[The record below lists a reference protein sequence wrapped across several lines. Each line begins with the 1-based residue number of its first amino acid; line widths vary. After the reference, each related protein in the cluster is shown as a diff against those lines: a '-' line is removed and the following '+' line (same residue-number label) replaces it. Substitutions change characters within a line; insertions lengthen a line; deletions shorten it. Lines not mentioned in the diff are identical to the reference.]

1 MHRTLLVLLILLPP
15 CGAMSLAAQQLM
27 PSNQQRFKTED
38 GLPQSFVSGI
48 VQDKNGFIWIGTQD
62 GLARYDGRS
71 FKPFS
76 SANTKGTGF
85 RSYVINDL
93 VINKDNHISLF
104 YQGGAVDDFDP
115 VTLTV
120 KPVTGGKRN
129 LPAIKQGMVPGNNSA
144 NILNFMYRING
155 EGLYWTE
162 PSTGQKFH
170 AGTRNG
176 KLQNDTIITVTKD
189 RQGNLLV
196 VTPSGIDLSRNE
208 GKTFEHTSFRIPYD
222 STPLLHK
229 TVVVL
234 PDNTI
239 VIRNKGMLSLISK
252 DTKTVSWI
260 DPGTKNFYNPSSFN
274 FVKLDHR
281 NRLYFESYGHIF
293 RREPDGKLNLLWK
306 NPFRMNITAFLIDRD
321 DVLWVS
327 PNAEGL
333 YKITLQPSLFKS
345 YEYEKGFFPDAMKLA
360 GLPVEQL
367 PSSWFPRK
375 EHFFFYAAFGPDL
388 TQYLCYGD
396 QDTVFKSPNLFYTD
410 QAQLKALPFPPKT
423 GAILRGLTVS
433 ENGEIWTVDPR
444 RGGFWHWQN
453 RSVQPVFIPVD
464 SSGSSPLK
472 QLAEI
477 KAANNR
483 IWISTYWKGLFV
495 YENGKLLHVEKNSGD
510 IEKLPDNLTDICLN
524 PRNSSQL
531 WIGSRG
537 SGLILFDS
545 NKGVRKIFT
554 TEDGLPNNTIYA
566 IVCDRSGILWLS
578 TNKGICRF
586 NPIDFSVTSYVKTDG
601 IAGNEFNRHHKL
613 SFSDGRIALG
623 GLEGFSVFYP
633 PSFNSKKEPMPVP
646 VEITGIYINNIPQ
659 DFLKQR
665 SFVRRPLTELKELEL
680 PYNRNYISI
689 EFSALQFNEPSKIQY
704 RYMLKGVDNSWRES
718 GHNNIASYA
727 QLRPGR
733 YKLLMNATG
742 QNGVWSN
749 DLKELAIFIRPP
761 FWATWWA
768 YAFYAIGAFLII
780 TLYLR
785 YHRKRTK
792 EQEQLAFKQKEA
804 EHLKELD
811 KLKDQFFSNITHEFR
826 TPLTLIITPLD
837 KLSQDQSFAPQ
848 TGQTLI
854 SMQQNAKKLLRLV
867 NEFLDFSR
875 LNKGQMKVTLSYGD
889 FNLFTESIVQR
900 FGDAASEKDIKLS
913 YTSAVS
919 NTIHAFDEE
928 KWEKILFNLLSNAL
942 KFTDKGG
949 KVDVSLRSLNDRE
962 IELVVAD
969 NGIGISPDNL
979 SRIFERF
986 YQADAT
992 DTRHYEGTGIGL
1004 ALVNELVSLMQGSV
1018 RAESA
1023 KGKGSSLIVVCP
1035 LEKVETGI
1043 AAGRTNTEANII
1055 QQDTEPT
1062 INLHEKPLIL
1072 VAEDNAELRSL
1083 IAGGFT
1089 EEWEVLT
1096 AGDGSTAHNMILSAM
1111 PDVIVSDIM
1120 MPGKNGL
1127 ELCRMVKEDQRT
1139 AHIGFILLTSRAGH
1153 EVKMKGL
1160 ETGADDFVVK
1170 PFHFDELKL
1179 RIANILLLQQK
1190 QREFL
1195 RLQALPSDPG
1205 IALPKITDAFIQH
1218 VYQLLDAHLDDPQL
1232 NVDFLARNL
1241 SMSRSSL
1248 NRKLKSLLDISA
1260 NDLIRRYRL
1269 QRATAL
1275 LASGNDISS
1284 TAYQTGF
1291 NTPSY
1296 FSQCFREQYG
1306 ITPSEYIASLNGR

>member
-1 MHRTLLVLLILLPP
+1 MFRTLLILFATFN
-15 CGAMSLAAQQLM
+15 AMFLAAQQLM

-48 VQDKNGFIWIGTQD
+48 VQDKSGFIWIGTQD
-62 GLARYDGRS
+62 GLARFDGRS
-71 FKPFS
+71 FKSFS
-76 SANTKGTGF
+76 SANTKGTDF

-93 VINKDNHISLF
+93 VINKDDHLSLF
-104 YQGGAVDDFDP
+104 YQGGTVDDFDP
-115 VTLTV
+115 VSFTV
-120 KPVTGGKRN
+120 RPVTGGKRN
-129 LPAIKQGMVPGNNSA
+129 LPPIKQGIVAGNTSDNL
-144 NILNFMYRING
+144 LNFMYRING
-155 EGLYWTE
+155 DGLHWTE
-162 PSTGQKFH
+162 PSTGEKFQ

-196 VTPSGIDLSRNE
+196 VTPSGIDLSRNS

-222 STPLLHK
+222 STPLQHK
-229 TVVVL
+229 IVVVL

-239 VIRNKGMLSLISK
+239 VIRNKGMLSLINKETRS
-252 DTKTVSWI
+252 VSWI
-260 DPGTKNFYNPSSFN
+260 DPGTKESYNSTSFN
-274 FVKLDHR
+274 FVKLDHQD
-281 NRLYFESYGHIF
+281 RLYFESYGHIF
-293 RREPDGKLNLLWK
+293 RREHDGRLHLLWK

-333 YKITLQPSLFKS
+333 YKVTLQPGLFKS

-375 EHFFFYAAFGPDL
+375 EHFFFYTAFGPDS
-388 TQYLCYGD
+388 TQYMCYGD
-396 QDTVFKSPNLFYTD
+396 QDTIFKNPNLFYVD
-410 QAQLKALPFPPKT
+410 HKQLRALPFPSRT
-423 GAILRGLTVS
+423 GAILRGLTIS
-433 ENGEIWTVDPR
+433 DSGDIWTVDPR

-453 RSVQPVFIPVD
+453 RSVQPDFIPVD
-464 SSGSSPLK
+464 SSGNSPLK
-472 QLAEI
+472 QLADI
-477 KAANNR
+477 KVAKYK

-495 YENGKLLHVEKNSGD
+495 FENGKMVHVGKNPGD
-510 IEKLPDNLTDICLN
+510 TNKLPDNLTDICLN
-524 PRNSSQL
+524 PTNPSQL

-537 SGLILFDS
+537 AGLILYDEK
-545 NKGVRKIFT
+545 KGVRKIFT
-554 TEDGLPNNTIYA
+554 TEDGLSNNTVYS
-566 IVCDRSGILWLS
+566 IVSDHSGILWLS

-586 NPIDFSVTSYVKTDG
+586 NPTDFSITSYVKSDG
-601 IAGNEFNRHHKL
+601 IAGNEFNRLHKL
-613 SFSDGRIALG
+613 VFNDGRIALG
-623 GLEGFSVFYP
+623 GLEGFSVFRP
-633 PSFNSKKEPMPVP
+633 SSFNNKKEPLAVP
-646 VEITGIYINNIPQ
+646 VEVTGISINNISQ
-659 DFLKQR
+659 DFLKQQ
-665 SFVRRPLTELKELEL
+665 SFVKSPLTELKKLEL
-680 PYNRNYISI
+680 PYNRNYIAV
-689 EFSALQFNEPSKIQY
+689 EFSALQFTEPSKIQY

-718 GHNNIASYA
+718 GNNNIASYA
-727 QLRPGR
+727 QLRPGS
-733 YKLLMNATG
+733 YKLLINATG

-749 DLKELAIFIRPP
+749 NVKELDIIIRPP

-768 YAFYAIGAFLII
+768 YALYAIAAFSIF

-785 YHRKRTK
+785 HHRKRTK
-792 EQEQLAFKQKEA
+792 EQEQLVFKQKET

-826 TPLTLIITPLD
+826 TPLTLIITPLE
-837 KLSQDQSFAPQ
+837 KLSQDQSMSPQ
-848 TGQTLI
+848 AGQTLI
-854 SMQQNAKKLLRLV
+854 SMQRNAKKLLRLV
-867 NEFLDFSR
+867 NEFLDFSK
-875 LNKGQMKVTLSYGD
+875 LNKGQMKVSLSHGD
-889 FNLFTESIVQR
+889 FNLFVESIVQQ
-900 FGDAASEKDIKLS
+900 FQDAAKEKNINLNYAS
-913 YTSAVS
+913 SIS

-942 KFTDKGG
+942 KFTDHGG
-949 KVDVSLRSLNDRE
+949 KVNVSLRSLKDQD
-962 IELVVAD
+962 IELSVSD
-969 NGIGISPDNL
+969 NGIGIDPGNL
-979 SRIFERF
+979 SLIFERF
-986 YQADAT
+986 YQADSS

-1004 ALVNELVSLMQGSV
+1004 ALVNELTWLMKGSV
-1018 RAESA
+1018 RAEST
-1023 KGKGSSLIVVCP
+1023 KGKGSSFIVVCP
-1035 LEKVETGI
+1035 LETVAAETAREVAI
-1043 AAGRTNTEANII
+1043 DERLAQEDN
-1055 QQDTEPT
+1055 EPLR
-1062 INLHEKPLIL
+1062 NLHEKPLIL
-1072 VAEDNAELRSL
+1072 VAEDNAELRHLLAEGFTTDWQVITAADGL
-1083 IAGGFT
+1083 IAH
-1089 EEWEVLT
+1089 EI
-1096 AGDGSTAHNMILSAM
+1096 ILSEM
-1111 PDVIVSDIM
+1111 PDVIISDIM
-1120 MPGKNGL
+1120 MPGKNGMD
-1127 ELCRMVKEDQRT
+1127 LCRIVKEDQRT
-1139 AHIGFILLTSRAGH
+1139 GHIGFILLTSRAAH
-1153 EVKMKGL
+1153 DVKLKGL
-1160 ETGADDFVVK
+1160 ETGADDYVIK
-1170 PFHFDELKL
+1170 PFHFDELQL
-1179 RIANILLLQQK
+1179 RISNLLLLQQK

-1195 RLQALPSDPG
+1195 RLQALPADPG